1 MKKELIGFVSVYMG
15 KDIGWRK
22 YSKYLGIF
30 EENDSYRIENAKDTY
45 KDQCHHNFRQFNEYA
60 LQIRFQFSEVENL
73 ISDEK
78 IDQLTYLIEK
88 IVDKK
93 LKELTFKTNIEDENE

>member
-15 KDIGWRK
+15 ENIGWRT
-22 YSKYLGIF
+22 YSKYLGVF
-30 EENDSYRIENAKDTY
+30 EEYDLYRIENAKDTY
-45 KDQCHHNFRQFNEYA
+45 KDQCYHNFRQYNEYA
-60 LQIRFQFSEVENL
+60 LKIRFQFSKIEDL
-73 ISDEK
+73 MSDEK

-93 LKELTFKTNIEDENE
+93 LKELTFKTNIGDENE